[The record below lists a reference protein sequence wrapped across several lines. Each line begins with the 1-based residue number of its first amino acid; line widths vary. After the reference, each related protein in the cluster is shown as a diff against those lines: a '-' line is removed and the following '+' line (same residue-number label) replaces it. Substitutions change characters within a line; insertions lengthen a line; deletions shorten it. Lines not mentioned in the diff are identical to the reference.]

1 MSETDDTEEFFGEK
15 SSQKKLSS
23 KNIIQN
29 DEVLYIST
37 NVEIISDLLNNIC
50 QENKSK
56 KQRQNFLFKSF
67 INKNIPSISVKDYIL
82 RLVKHSKINESTIII
97 LLIYID
103 RICKI
108 NNFFLTYYNIH
119 KLILAAFIIAIKYNE
134 DNYYSMQIY
143 SKIGGVTIAELNNL
157 EFEFLKLIKFNLF
170 IPEILYN
177 KYYNDLMSLKSDSE
191 EYESDEDLYDIKNEN
206 DFVNN
211 SKKTKI

>member
-1 MSETDDTEEFFGEK
+1 M
-15 SSQKKLSS
+15 
-23 KNIIQN
+23 
-29 DEVLYIST
+29 
-37 NVEIISDLLNNIC
+37 
-50 QENKSK
+50 
-56 KQRQNFLFKSF
+56 
-67 INKNIPSISVKDYIL
+67 
-82 RLVKHSKINESTIII
+82 
-97 LLIYID
+97 
-103 RICKI
+103 
-108 NNFFLTYYNIH
+108 TYYNIH

-206 DFVNN
+206 DFMNN